1 MIKFY
6 TTLISVLFLFS
17 CATKISYLG
26 NVSSP
31 TQNVDVFVDR
41 SAIKKT
47 YTIVGK
53 GYVEQWGYTR
63 TSLNKIQAKAIAQ
76 AKSKGADAVLFEDY
90 YVSQEGTGIRTTTTT
105 DSVGKGLVTV
115 TNGYV
120 GPVISSGRN
129 IFFLKYEY

>member
-1 MIKFY
+1 MFKFY
-6 TTLISVLFLFS
+6 TPAIFILLLSS

-26 NVSSP
+26 NVSAP

-41 SAIKKT
+41 STIKKP
-47 YTIVGK
+47 YTVVGK
-53 GYVEQWGYTR
+53 GYVEQWFNASI
-63 TSLNKIQAKAIAQ
+63 SLNKIQAKTIAK
-76 AKSKGADAVLFEDY
+76 AKSKGADAILFEDY
-90 YVSQEGTGIRTTTTT
+90 YVRQDGTSIRTTTST

-129 IFFLKYEY
+129 IFFLKYD